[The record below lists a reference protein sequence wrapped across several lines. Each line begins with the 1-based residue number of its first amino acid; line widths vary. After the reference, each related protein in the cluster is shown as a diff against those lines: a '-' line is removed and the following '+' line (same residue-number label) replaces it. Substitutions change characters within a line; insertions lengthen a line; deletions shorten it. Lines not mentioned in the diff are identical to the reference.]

1 MYKHILLS
9 PFEWCSYG
17 TCLGQNTWD
26 WITSRGCVMKSPPA
40 VSHSGYCH
48 IKVAMKP
55 NEHNCIPKKSITK
68 KQQKL
73 DLESWNSE
81 AKSVSGTLKLICI
94 QCSLI

>member
-1 MYKHILLS
+1 MYVCMYKHILLS

-48 IKVAMKP
+48 IKVAIKP
-55 NEHNCIPKKSITK
+55 NEHNCIPKKSINK
-68 KQQKL
+68 KAAEAGFGI
-73 DLESWNSE
+73 LEF
-81 AKSVSGTLKLICI
+81 
-94 QCSLI
+94 